1 MVEGIIACAC
11 VCVCVCVCVCGVCVC
26 VCVRVCVYVLV
37 GKARGVKC
45 TKESYIVLV
54 TSMASVSKEKYT
66 HTPCKDTYSAKSL
79 CFHLIWHMLP
89 HQHTYTHNIHT
100 IYTHKLLKFSFPQK
114 GT

>member
-11 VCVCVCVCVCGVCVC
+11 VCVCVRACVCVCA
-26 VCVRVCVYVLV
+26 CVYGYVLA

-54 TSMASVSKEKYT
+54 TRMASVSKEKYT

-79 CFHLIWHMLP
+79 CFHLIWHM
-89 HQHTYTHNIHT
+89 
-100 IYTHKLLKFSFPQK
+100 
-114 GT
+114 